1 MDVTNRPASNLLTVG
16 EVSRILNISSDRV
29 RQLERSRVLTA
40 IRTETG
46 VRIFERTTIEEYQR
60 YRDLNRLK
68 GRSSDERRLRGNQ

>member
-60 YRDLNRLK
+60 YRDLHRLK